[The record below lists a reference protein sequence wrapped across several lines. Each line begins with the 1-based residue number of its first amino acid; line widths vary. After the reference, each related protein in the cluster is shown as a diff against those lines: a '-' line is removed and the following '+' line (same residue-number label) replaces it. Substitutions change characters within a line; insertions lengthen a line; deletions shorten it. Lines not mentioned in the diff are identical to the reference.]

1 MTGKG
6 GEQMS
11 PRRLTIPVINL
22 EKETKRWKQLYKVMT
37 EPKPEI
43 VPTPRE
49 CVWKKSK
56 STLWYHPAK
65 EKKYE
70 IPVFLVYSLVNKP
83 YILDV
88 GEGSSVVG
96 GLTKQGYDVYL
107 LDWGSPE
114 LEDRDISLENYLLD
128 YMEKAIKRALRHS
141 GAKEISLAGYCYGAT
156 MSAILASITD
166 LPIKNLIL
174 AAVPIDFSIGIV
186 PQKWLDG
193 LQSGELSFDRLADAY
208 GTIPSEFLYLLFKV
222 LTPFNGSTVL
232 DLITRA
238 HDEKYVEKW
247 RRMDKWTKDTASFA
261 GAAYKQF
268 FNDLYKENKLL
279 KGEMVIR
286 GRKVDLK
293 NITCPL
299 FVFSCSRDTLIAEKQ
314 SLPVM
319 DLVSSED
326 KTYKVFEGGHVSLAL
341 TGAFAEIMGP
351 WLSTR
356 SQEVQFTLA

>member
-1 MTGKG
+1 ML
-6 GEQMS
+6 S
-11 PRRLTIPVINL
+11 RSLNIPVLNV
-22 EKETKRWKQLYKVMT
+22 EKESKRWKQLYKVIT
-37 EPKPEI
+37 EAKPEI

-49 CVWKKSK
+49 VVWKKSK
-56 STLWYHPAK
+56 STLWYYPAK

-70 IPVFLVYSLVNKP
+70 IPVFIVYSLVNKT

-96 GLTKQGYDVYL
+96 GLTEQGYDVYL

-114 LEDRDISLENYLLD
+114 LEDSDISLDNYLLD

-141 GAKEISLAGYCYGAT
+141 GAKGISLMGYCYGAT
-156 MSAILASITD
+156 MAAILASITD

-174 AAVPIDFSIGIV
+174 AAAPIDFSIGIV
-186 PQKWLDG
+186 PQSWLEG
-193 LQSGELSFDRLADAY
+193 LQSGELSFDSFADVY

-222 LTPFNGSTVL
+222 LTPFNGSTIL
-232 DLITRA
+232 NLITRA

-268 FNDLYKENKLL
+268 FNDFYKENKLL
-279 KGEMVIR
+279 KGEMVVR

-293 NITCPL
+293 NINCPL

-314 SLPVM
+314 SLPIM
-319 DLVSSED
+319 DLVASLD
-326 KTYKVFEGGHVSLAL
+326 KTYKVFEGGHVSLVL
-341 TGAFAEIMGP
+341 TGVFAEIMGP
-351 WLSTR
+351 WLSTH
-356 SQEVQFTLA
+356 SQELQTTFA